1 MGRSQR
7 RPRGEG
13 AGLPV
18 CVCGGG
24 MVDGER
30 EMQRGEGSSED
41 LACPQVTC
49 PRLSRKSPGEGQVL
63 L

>member
-1 MGRSQR
+1 MRVLGC
-7 RPRGEG
+7 
-13 AGLPV
+13 LCV
-18 CVCGGG
+18 CVGGG